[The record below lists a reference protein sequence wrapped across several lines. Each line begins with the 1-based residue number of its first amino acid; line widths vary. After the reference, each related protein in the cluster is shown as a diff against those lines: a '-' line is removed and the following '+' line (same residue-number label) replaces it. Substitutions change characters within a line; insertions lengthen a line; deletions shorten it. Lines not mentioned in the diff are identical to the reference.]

1 MLHHATSSHT
11 SMTYYVYHCNICLN
25 IASCNR
31 PLCRTCESLQG
42 MTAATWPRHDVAV
55 SLTREIQELHVRYL
69 RKQQTKAL
77 CSWHRLSHRF
87 SICTV
92 AHRGP
97 AANSLK
103 LLEPRQKRR
112 NQADFKRSVLKN
124 REKVSKL
131 SPNHQNPVKS
141 PDLHLIPLQK
151 GCRPISLHHQMPSKH
166 RSQFHSRT
174 QEPRICQRISKIYI
188 DYKYLSYI
196 NFIEFQH
203 CHSHCGHLC
212 FQELILQSRNQCL
225 TGQR

>member
-1 MLHHATSSHT
+1 MLHQATSSHT

-42 MTAATWPRHDVAV
+42 MTAATWPRHTVAV

-103 LLEPRQKRR
+103 LLEPRQNRR

-124 REKVSKL
+124 RGKC
-131 SPNHQNPVKS
+131 PNWVQIIKIPSNLQIWTSSRCRRVVARSACTIKCHQSTGAN
-141 PDLHLIPLQK
+141 
-151 GCRPISLHHQMPSKH
+151 
-166 RSQFHSRT
+166 FHSRT

-188 DYKYLSYI
+188 DYKYL
-196 NFIEFQH
+196 
-203 CHSHCGHLC
+203 
-212 FQELILQSRNQCL
+212 
-225 TGQR
+225 

>member
-42 MTAATWPRHDVAV
+42 MTAATWPRHNVAV

-103 LLEPRQKRR
+103 LLEPRQNRR

-124 REKVSKL
+124 RGKSVQIESKSSKSRQISRFGPHPAAEGL
-131 SPNHQNPVKS
+131 SPDQPAPSNAIKAPE
-141 PDLHLIPLQK
+141 
-151 GCRPISLHHQMPSKH
+151 PI
-166 RSQFHSRT
+166 FT
-174 QEPRICQRISKIYI
+174 QELKNHESV
-188 DYKYLSYI
+188 
-196 NFIEFQH
+196 NE
-203 CHSHCGHLC
+203 
-212 FQELILQSRNQCL
+212 SRRS
-225 TGQR
+225 T

>member
-1 MLHHATSSHT
+1 
-11 SMTYYVYHCNICLN
+11 MTYYVYHCNICLN

-42 MTAATWPRHDVAV
+42 MTAATWPRHNVAV

-141 PDLHLIPLQK
+141 PDLDLIPLQK

-166 RSQFHSRT
+166 RTGANFHSRT
-174 QEPRICQRISKIYI
+174 QEPPN
-188 DYKYLSYI
+188 LST
-196 NFIEFQH
+196 NLEDLH
-203 CHSHCGHLC
+203 RL
-212 FQELILQSRNQCL
+212 
-225 TGQR
+225 